1 MKMVVFANDSYFSY
15 LVAEPL
21 FREYHDQ
28 ISQVIFSRRTSSSAS
43 KILGIYRKSYPGYF
57 FYRSL
62 VELISRWNRLLGKK
76 SIARLAERYSI
87 EISHQV
93 DVNNKAN
100 IEALSADI
108 GFAFNL
114 DQIVKPQLL
123 DRFRYGILNAHGS
136 RLPDDKGISP
146 VLWAFARGDKS
157 IWCSIYRM
165 DAGLDTGPIYTR
177 FSLPVESAD
186 TAFSFNE
193 KLCIASGEKL
203 VATLR
208 RIIAEDIQPH
218 DQEDRPHGT
227 VWSWPDRSH
236 QKMMA
241 ASHRSFISLR
251 DIIRA
256 IK

>member
-1 MKMVVFANDSYFSY
+1 MKMVIFANDSYFSY

-21 FREYHDQ
+21 FREFHGQ
-28 ISQVIFSRRTSSSAS
+28 ISMVIFSRRTKSSIS

-62 VELISRWNRLLGKK
+62 VELISRWKKTFGKK
-76 SIARLAERYSI
+76 SIADLADRYSI
-87 EISHQV
+87 EKSYQV
-93 DVNNKAN
+93 DVNSKKHT
-100 IEALSADI
+100 EDLSADI

-114 DQIVKPQLL
+114 DQILKPQLL
-123 DRFRYGILNAHGS
+123 GRFQYGVINVHGS

-157 IWCSIYRM
+157 IWSSIYRM
-165 DAGLDTGPIYTR
+165 NEGLDTGPVYTQ
-177 FSLPVESAD
+177 FSLPVAAND

-203 VATLR
+203 VETVKH
-208 RIIAEDIQPH
+208 IMEKDIQPH
-218 DQEDRPHGT
+218 EQEAGPAGT

-236 QKMMA
+236 RKMMTG
-241 ASHRSFISLR
+241 SHRTFIHIH